1 MTVLEEVG
9 NRKLLKKEKNM
20 DFVLN
25 EYHRNIS
32 DEDLINDVLRV
43 AKLCDTNILSRSTYE
58 KYGKYG
64 STTMSRRFGSWNKA
78 LGKAGLSV
86 YCQEWGKHQQCENDE
101 DFFADMR
108 RIASQLQKTYIT
120 SGEYKQYGLYNCSSM
135 SRRFGSW
142 NVILEKAGLSPTP
155 FRLGKGKEISDEELF
170 QDIERVW
177 IKLGRQPTVTD
188 VKNGEFSFGQNT
200 FVRRFGGWRGT
211 LEAFVRYI
219 NSEEKTTPTNDEI
232 EDKSNI
238 EASLPR
244 KDSSHKSNRNTSRDI
259 NLRLR
264 FKVMQRDNFKCCICG
279 KSPATSPNVTL
290 HIDHIKPW
298 SKGGETTIDNL
309 QTLCSDCN
317 LGKSDLYDE

>member
-1 MTVLEEVG
+1 
-9 NRKLLKKEKNM
+9 M

-25 EYHRNIS
+25 EFHRNVS
-32 DEDLINDVLRV
+32 DEELINDILRV
-43 AKLCDTNILSRSTYE
+43 AKLCDTNTLSRSTYE
-58 KYGKYG
+58 KHGKYG
-64 STTMSRRFGSWNKA
+64 GTTISKRFGSWNNA
-78 LGKAGLSV
+78 MERAGLSI
-86 YCQEWGKHQQCENDE
+86 YKHNGYKHQQCENDE
-101 DFFADMR
+101 DFFEDMR
-108 RIASQLQKTYIT
+108 RVASQLQKTYIT
-120 SGEYKQYGLYNCSSM
+120 SGEYKQYGQYDCSSKLH
-135 SRRFGSW
+135 RFGSW
-142 NVILEKAGLSPTP
+142 NAILEKADLSPTP

-177 IKLGRQPTVTD
+177 IKLGRQPTITD

-219 NSEEKTTPTNDEI
+219 NSEDETTHINDEI
-232 EDKSNI
+232 EDKSDK
-238 EASLPR
+238 ETSLPR
-244 KDSSHKSNRNTSRDI
+244 KDSQTTTSHKSSRKTTRDI

-279 KSPATSPNVTL
+279 KSPATSPGVTL

-309 QTLCSDCN
+309 QTLCSECN
-317 LGKSDLYDE
+317 LGKSDLYEE

>member
-1 MTVLEEVG
+1 
-9 NRKLLKKEKNM
+9 M

-25 EYHRNIS
+25 EYHRNVS
-32 DEDLINDVLRV
+32 EEELINDILRV
-43 AKLCDTNILSRSTYE
+43 AKLCDTNTLSRSTYE
-58 KYGKYG
+58 KHGKYG
-64 STTMSRRFGSWNKA
+64 GTTISKRFGSWNNA
-78 LGKAGLSV
+78 MERAGLSI
-86 YCQEWGKHQQCENDE
+86 YKHNGYKHQQCENDE
-101 DFFADMR
+101 DFFEDMR
-108 RIASQLQKTYIT
+108 RVASQLQKTYIT
-120 SGEYKQYGLYNCSSM
+120 SGEYKQYGQYDCSSKLH
-135 SRRFGSW
+135 RFGSW
-142 NVILEKAGLSPTP
+142 NAILEKADLSPTP

-177 IKLGRQPTVTD
+177 IKLGRQPTITD

-219 NSEEKTTPTNDEI
+219 NSEDETTHINDEI
-232 EDKSNI
+232 EDKSDKETSPPTKEI
-238 EASLPR
+238 QATTP
-244 KDSSHKSNRNTSRDI
+244 HKSSRKTTRDI

-317 LGKSDLYDE
+317 LGKSDLCDE

>member
-1 MTVLEEVG
+1 
-9 NRKLLKKEKNM
+9 M

-25 EYHRNIS
+25 EYHRNVS
-32 DEDLINDVLRV
+32 DEELINDILRV
-43 AKLCDTNILSRSTYE
+43 AKLCDTNTLSLSTY
-58 KYGKYG
+58 KKHGKYG
-64 STTMSRRFGSWNKA
+64 GTTISKRFGSWNNA
-78 LGKAGLSV
+78 MERAGLSI
-86 YCQEWGKHQQCENDE
+86 YKHNGYKRQHYERDE

-108 RIASQLQKTYIT
+108 RIASQLQKTFIT
-120 SGEYKQYGLYNCSSM
+120 TGEYEQYGQYNRSSIL
-135 SRRFGSW
+135 RKYGGW
-142 NVILEKAGLSPTP
+142 KTILEKAGLSSTP

-170 QDIERVW
+170 QDIEQVW
-177 IKLGRQPTVTD
+177 IKLGRQPTITD
-188 VKNGEFSFGQNT
+188 VKNGEFSFSQNT

-211 LEAFVRYI
+211 LEAFVKYI
-219 NSEEKTTPTNDEI
+219 NSEDETKPVNDEI
-232 EDKSNI
+232 EDKPYRETSPPTKEI
-238 EASLPR
+238 QATTP
-244 KDSSHKSNRNTSRDI
+244 HKSSRKTTRDI

-317 LGKSDLYDE
+317 LGKSDLCDE

>member
-1 MTVLEEVG
+1 
-9 NRKLLKKEKNM
+9 M

-25 EYHRNIS
+25 EFHRNVS
-32 DEDLINDVLRV
+32 DEELINDILRV
-43 AKLCDTNILSRSTYE
+43 AKLCDTNTLSRSTYE
-58 KYGKYG
+58 KHGKYG
-64 STTMSRRFGSWNKA
+64 GTTISKRFGSWNNA
-78 LGKAGLSV
+78 MERAGLSI
-86 YCQEWGKHQQCENDE
+86 YKHNGYKHQQCENDE
-101 DFFADMR
+101 DFFEDMR
-108 RIASQLQKTYIT
+108 RVASQLQKTYIT
-120 SGEYKQYGLYNCSSM
+120 SGEYKQYGQYDCSSKLH
-135 SRRFGSW
+135 RFGSW
-142 NVILEKAGLSPTP
+142 NAILEKADLSPTP

-177 IKLGRQPTVTD
+177 IKLGRQPTITD

-211 LEAFVRYI
+211 LEAFVKYI
-219 NSEEKTTPTNDEI
+219 NSEDETEPVNDEI
-232 EDKSNI
+232 EDKPYRETSPPTKEI
-238 EASLPR
+238 QATTP
-244 KDSSHKSNRNTSRDI
+244 HKSSRKTTRDI

-309 QTLCSDCN
+309 QTLCSECN
-317 LGKSDLYDE
+317 LGKSDLYEE

>member
-1 MTVLEEVG
+1 
-9 NRKLLKKEKNM
+9 M

-32 DEDLINDVLRV
+32 DEELINDVLRV
-43 AKLCDTNILSRSTYE
+43 AKLCETDRLSMFNYNELGNYHSSTIC
-58 KYGKYG
+58 K
-64 STTMSRRFGSWNKA
+64 RFGSWNNA
-78 LGKAGLSV
+78 MEQAGLSI
-86 YCQEWGKHQQCENDE
+86 YKHYGYKRQHYEQDE

-108 RIASQLQKTYIT
+108 RIASQLQKKYIT
-120 SGEYKQYGLYNCSSM
+120 TGEYKQYGQYNGSSM
-135 SRRFGSW
+135 LRKYGSW
-142 NVILEKAGLSPTP
+142 DEILEKAGLSPTP

-177 IKLGRQPTVTD
+177 IKLGRQPTITD

-219 NSEEKTTPTNDEI
+219 NSEDETTHINDEI
-232 EDKSNI
+232 EDKSDK
-238 EASLPR
+238 ETSLPR
-244 KDSSHKSNRNTSRDI
+244 KDSQTTTSHKSSRKTTRDI

-279 KSPATSPNVTL
+279 KSPATSPGVTL

-309 QTLCSDCN
+309 QTLCSECN
-317 LGKSDLYDE
+317 LGKSDLYEE

>member
-1 MTVLEEVG
+1 
-9 NRKLLKKEKNM
+9 M

-25 EYHRNIS
+25 EYHRNVS
-32 DEDLINDVLRV
+32 EEELINDILRV
-43 AKLCDTNILSRSTYE
+43 AKLCDTNTLSRSTYE
-58 KYGKYG
+58 KHGKYG
-64 STTMSRRFGSWNKA
+64 GTTISKRFGSWNNA
-78 LGKAGLSV
+78 MERAGLSI
-86 YCQEWGKHQQCENDE
+86 YKHNGYKHQQCENDE
-101 DFFADMR
+101 DFFEDMR
-108 RIASQLQKTYIT
+108 RVASQLQKTYIT
-120 SGEYKQYGLYNCSSM
+120 SGEYKQYGQYDCSSKLH
-135 SRRFGSW
+135 RFGSW
-142 NVILEKAGLSPTP
+142 NAILEKADLSPTP

-177 IKLGRQPTVTD
+177 IKLGRQPTITD

-211 LEAFVRYI
+211 LEAFVKYI
-219 NSEEKTTPTNDEI
+219 NLEDETKPVNDEI
-232 EDKSNI
+232 EDKPYRETSPPTKEI
-238 EASLPR
+238 QATTP
-244 KDSSHKSNRNTSRDI
+244 HKSSRKTTRDI

-317 LGKSDLYDE
+317 LGKSDLCDE